1 MFISLII
8 LLIIIYLPTAKVV
21 MEPSL
26 PTEDI
31 KQMSLASPKVV
42 VQTKTHAMPVYQE
55 QQSLRNPFSLPPSS
69 DIEKNNLTV
78 PMPQNHQSDN
88 TIDCASTKVSPESS
102 HSVKKF
108 MLTGI
113 VGTKDKQLAVIK
125 FDNKSQSYS
134 VNEIIDL
141 YTISAINDDS
151 VVLKN
156 ETQQIVLKLE
166 GTGRGGGNHR
176 EK

>member
-1 MFISLII
+1 
-8 LLIIIYLPTAKVV
+8 
-21 MEPSL
+21 MEPALSA
-26 PTEDI
+26 EDMEQI
-31 KQMSLASPKVV
+31 SIASPKTT
-42 VQTKTHAMPVYQE
+42 VQTKNHVMPVYQE
-55 QQSLRNPFSLPPSS
+55 QYSLRNPFSLPPSTE
-69 DIEKNNLTV
+69 IETSNLTV
-78 PMPQNHQSDN
+78 PVPQIDPSDHMTDNAVAKIIPNIHQS
-88 TIDCASTKVSPESS
+88 
-102 HSVKKF
+102 VKRF

-134 VNEIIDL
+134 VNETIDI
-141 YTISAINDDS
+141 YTITAINDDS

-166 GTGRGGGNHR
+166 GTGRSGGNHH